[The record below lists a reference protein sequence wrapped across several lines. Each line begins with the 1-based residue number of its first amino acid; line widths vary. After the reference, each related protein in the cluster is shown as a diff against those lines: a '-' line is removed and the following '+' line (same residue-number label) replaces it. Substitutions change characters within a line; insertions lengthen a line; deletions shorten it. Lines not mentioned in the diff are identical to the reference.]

1 MHAGC
6 SVKEF
11 PSNPALQRTAAPP
24 AELVRWPFLG
34 ATVRR
39 QISADELATL
49 YHDIGACIWQMQY
62 LEDVLHTFLTMKV
75 ELKEPGKVPAEEA
88 MALLAKHRRATLG
101 TSIRTAETNNALPQ
115 ELVHQLRLLKE
126 ERDWLVHRSMHQ
138 DGENLYTDSGRNA
151 IFTRLSVLQDEIS
164 HLKAE
169 IMNQVESF
177 CSGHGLSSAQASSLA
192 AKQITA
198 LRGEG

>member
-1 MHAGC
+1 
-6 SVKEF
+6 
-11 PSNPALQRTAAPP
+11 
-24 AELVRWPFLG
+24 
-34 ATVRR
+34 
-39 QISADELATL
+39 
-49 YHDIGACIWQMQY
+49 
-62 LEDVLHTFLTMKV
+62 
-75 ELKEPGKVPAEEA
+75 

-115 ELVHQLRLLKE
+115 ELVHQLRQLKE

-138 DGENLYTDSGRNA
+138 DGDNLYTDSGRNA

-169 IMNQVESF
+169 IMNQVEIF